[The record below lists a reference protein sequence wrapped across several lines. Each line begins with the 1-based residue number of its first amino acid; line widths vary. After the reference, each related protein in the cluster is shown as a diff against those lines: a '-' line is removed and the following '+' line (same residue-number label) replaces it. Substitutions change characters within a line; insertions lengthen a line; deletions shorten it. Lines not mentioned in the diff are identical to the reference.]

1 MTNKLLDRYLS
12 MQVEADLEN
21 KMVFVG
27 GPLQVGKTTLSLS
40 FLDPP
45 TSRNPAY
52 LNWDDATVRRS
63 LLRGELLG
71 NKNLVVLD
79 EMHKHSRWRNLVK
92 GFYDTR
98 RDEVSFLITGSARLD
113 HYRKGGDSLQG
124 RYHYYR
130 LHPFS
135 LCEMN
140 SNPTNSD
147 VDMLLKFGGF
157 PEPLLSNNTRVWR
170 RWQRERLSRVVY
182 EDLRDLENIL
192 QIDLI
197 EVLLEAL
204 PDVLVL
210 PFQFVI
216 CGKACSSHMNQL
228 SDGFPFWKTYTSVF
242 EFVLFGHLE
251 FVQSKRRRN
260 SISGTGR
267 KYPTKDLD
275 LKTWLLANY

>member
-12 MQVEADLEN
+12 MPVESDLKN

-40 FLDPP
+40 FLDSP

-63 LLRGELLG
+63 LLRGELPG
-71 NKNLVVLD
+71 NKNLIVLD
-79 EMHKHSRWRNLVK
+79 EIHKHSRWRNLVK

-98 RDEVSFLITGSARLD
+98 RDEVSFLITGSALLD

-140 SNPTNSD
+140 SNPTSSD
-147 VDMLLKFGGF
+147 VDLLMKFGGF

-170 RWQRERLSRVVY
+170 RWQ
-182 EDLRDLENIL
+182 
-192 QIDLI
+192 
-197 EVLLEAL
+197 
-204 PDVLVL
+204 
-210 PFQFVI
+210 
-216 CGKACSSHMNQL
+216 
-228 SDGFPFWKTYTSVF
+228 
-242 EFVLFGHLE
+242 
-251 FVQSKRRRN
+251 
-260 SISGTGR
+260 
-267 KYPTKDLD
+267 
-275 LKTWLLANY
+275 